1 MTVPAILT
9 YSVLQTIAALI
20 LFAGVFIALLL
31 SVTICLLIGR
41 LVYLGADWVRVKASR
56 WDHYSMLDPYV
67 MTLRVGAVRQ
77 PLFGWWSKPQT
88 RR

>member
-1 MTVPAILT
+1 MPVPSMLT
-9 YSVLQTIAALI
+9 YSVLEMIAALI

-31 SVTICLLIGR
+31 SVTICVSLGR
-41 LVYLGADWVRVKASR
+41 LAYLAADWVRVKASQ
-56 WDHYSMLDPYV
+56 WDHSTLDPYV